1 MTNKLELLLN
11 QATGEKKNKK
21 IEDISTKIKKIEKLT
36 LEFDALK
43 DKIKSIKVLVEEKS
57 ALAKIRLCETKEKYV
72 LLLIEKYSLKGF
84 TKWQKA
90 IMSELITDELDLLSK
105 LNYRSEML
113 QESVSKYLEL
123 QREQMSSLEKQFMKE
138 GFKGFMDE
146 FDLDFDNEELDF
158 SKMNDPQFK
167 KDFEQKIRDK
177 QQEFQENEKQRLKEK
192 QVAKT
197 DIDFQKVY
205 KKLAKLA
212 HPDLYKSTA
221 EKEVKEIQMQKLT
234 KAWDERDYYEIIMLW
249 MEIDPENTIE
259 LEITEKNQRNIIAQL
274 NGKIEDLE
282 DDIYDVK
289 YNYED
294 TSFYYQNFNAP
305 SQNGI
310 ETKLKKYIKSL
321 IVNSE
326 RTTLIHNDIQKTVR
340 LKAYLTEIYENQEEE
355 DFEDMFED
363 FFNQFME

>member
-1 MTNKLELLLN
+1 MANKLELQLN

-21 IEDISTKIKKIEKLT
+21 IEDISIKIKKIEKLT

-57 ALAKIRLCETKEKYV
+57 AIAKRQLCETKEKYV
-72 LLLIEKYSLKGF
+72 LLLIEKYSLKGL
-84 TKWQKA
+84 TKWQKG

-105 LNYRSEML
+105 LNYRSETL
-113 QESVSKYLEL
+113 QEAVSKYLEL
-123 QREQMSSLEKQFMKE
+123 QREQMSSFEKQFMKE
-138 GFKGFMDE
+138 GFKGFMDQ
-146 FDLDFDNEELDF
+146 FDLDFGDEDLDF
-158 SKMNDPQFK
+158 SKMNDPQFN

-177 QQEFQENEKQRLKEK
+177 QQAFQESEKQRLKEK

-212 HPDLYKSTA
+212 HPDLYKTQE

-259 LEITEKNQRNIIAQL
+259 LEITEKNQKNIIAQL

-310 ETKLKKYIKSL
+310 ETKLKKYIKNLVTTSENTEL
-321 IVNSE
+321 IY
-326 RTTLIHNDIQKTVR
+326 NDIQKTVR
-340 LKAYLTEIYENQEEE
+340 LKAYLAEIYENQEE
-355 DFEDMFED
+355 DMFGD